1 MSTPREGKPQPPTD
15 MGRVLRRNMLTA
27 DPVDAG
33 VAPTAEFPRVYGML
47 MDWPVGGGDIAT
59 VASLADGNASLYTTA
74 SFGIIGGFAY
84 DAVRENAIEA
94 VRIAARHADAA
105 VPTNDFDY
113 PSSDRVRF
121 YLLTF
126 DGVRMLDIE
135 ADLLQGDH
143 EYAALFY
150 QAQRVLTE
158 LRRIEQSEADDEG
171 EGSADSDWRGV
182 PGYVNCL
189 LTAMSE
195 GLSRVIEVNA
205 DLGVPILRDLAA
217 DDAGL
222 RQWIDEQNFDY
233 DELSAKDVIALL
245 KSSASI
251 TGLPFLVHTG
261 ELATIDIRKDGRRMA
276 RVFDL
281 TIGAFGK
288 TARVELAG
296 EDDARVIALQ
306 KEADERDAGEGS

>member
-1 MSTPREGKPQPPTD
+1 MSPSNEGSQPPAAD

-27 DPVDAG
+27 DPVEAG
-33 VAPTAEFPRVYGML
+33 LAPTREFPRVYGVL

-84 DAVRENAIEA
+84 EAVRENAIEF
-94 VRIAARHADAA
+94 VRIAERHFNEA
-105 VPTNDFDY
+105 VPAETFDY
-113 PSSDRVRF
+113 PPSDRVRF

-126 DGVRMLDIE
+126 EGVRFLDVE
-135 ADLLQGDH
+135 AALLQDDH
-143 EYAALFY
+143 ALTELFH

-158 LRRIEQSEADDEG
+158 LRRIEQSGESDEG
-171 EGSADSDWRGV
+171 EGGTDPDWRGA
-182 PGYVNCL
+182 PGYVNCM

-195 GLSRVIEVNA
+195 GLSRVIELNA
-205 DLGVPILRDLAA
+205 DLGVPILRDLAG

-233 DELSAKDVIALL
+233 EELSAKDVIALL
-245 KSSASI
+245 KASASI
-251 TGLPFLVHTG
+251 GGLPFLSHNG
-261 ELATIDIRKDGRRMA
+261 ELATIDIRKDGRRAA

-281 TIGAFGK
+281 TIGPFGK
-288 TARVELAG
+288 TARIELAP
-296 EDDARVIALQ
+296 EDDPRVIALQ
-306 KEADERDAGEGS
+306 KEADERDGGRNS

>member
-1 MSTPREGKPQPPTD
+1 MSTPPEGNQPPPTD

-27 DPVDAG
+27 DPIAAG
-33 VAPTAEFPRVYGML
+33 LAPSAAFPRVYGVL

-84 DAVRENAIEA
+84 DAVRENAIEV
-94 VRIAARHADAA
+94 VRIAERHYDAA
-105 VPTNDFDY
+105 APTDTFDY
-113 PSSDRVRF
+113 PPSDHVRF

-126 DGVRMLDIE
+126 EGVRLLDVE
-135 ADLLQGDH
+135 ASRLQGDH
-143 EYAALFY
+143 TLTELFH

-158 LRRIEQSEADDEG
+158 LRRIEQSEESE
-171 EGSADSDWRGV
+171 EGSGDADPDWRGV

-217 DDAGL
+217 NDPVL

-233 DELSAKDVIALL
+233 EELNAKSVIALL

-251 TGLPFLVHTG
+251 GGLPFLSHTG

-288 TARVELAG
+288 TARIELAG
-296 EDDARVIALQ
+296 EDDPRVISLQ
-306 KEADERDAGEGS
+306 KQADERDAGENS